1 MGCSGSKA
9 TSASANS
16 QKTLLNSP
24 AEDKSSL
31 GANGFSIFV
40 DQLASTNYF
49 QSSEDGKTLIVS
61 DITGGPLG
69 LWNNRPHTEKVK
81 IGDEVQSV
89 RKAGPAA
96 DELVIGDAAKMLEI
110 LATQGP
116 FEVVLKPVAA
126 QAATPEDSEPVAA
139 AEAVET
145 AADAASSQSK
155 TPVET
160 NDEAEQALQK
170 QVDAATFEASP
181 ANAEVEESAEAAVVD
196 GSKGCGICSI

>member
-9 TSASANS
+9 TSASASS

-40 DQLASTNYF
+40 DQLASTNCL

-89 RKAGPAA
+89 RKAGPVA

-116 FEVVLKPVAA
+116 FEVVLKPVDA
-126 QAATPEDSEPVAA
+126 QTATPEDSEPVAA
-139 AEAVET
+139 AEAAET
-145 AADAASSQSK
+145 A
-155 TPVET
+155 P
-160 NDEAEQALQK
+160 
-170 QVDAATFEASP
+170 DAATSESKAPIEANDEVEQAAATEEPP
-181 ANAEVEESAEAAVVD
+181 ANAEIEESADAAVVD